1 MLFLSEKLNDPR
13 IPGKILFNE
22 DENAHLPLH
31 WHSNVEICY
40 FLQGGFRARIDGQCY
55 NVQNQDLILV
65 NSGQPH
71 HVGENSVGERRG
83 ISLVADMDFWQDICP
98 ELDSLE
104 FSLSVCP
111 ERVPEL
117 KQLMT
122 ELYDAS
128 RTYYYAREAHGNN
141 GAASRELLQIH
152 GLICMIYYTLT
163 KYFSRPKKATAS
175 QRLSVQKSNLQDV
188 IQYINNDYTEPLMLK
203 DVADRYNISCEHLSR
218 LFRKKLGL
226 TFKEYLYSIRLTHAC
241 RLLTHT
247 EKSILDISLEAGFP
261 DMRAFSQQFDRIY
274 HTTPKEY
281 RRQFR
286 HT

>member
-22 DENAHLPLH
+22 DENAHLPPH
-31 WHSNVEICY
+31 WHSNVDICF
-40 FLQGGFRARIDGQCY
+40 FLQGGFCARIDGQCY
-55 NVQNQDLILV
+55 TVQNQDLILV
-65 NSGQPH
+65 NSGQLH

-83 ISLVADMDFWQDICP
+83 ISLVADMDFWHDFCP

-104 FSLSVCP
+104 FSLSICP

-122 ELYDAS
+122 ALYDAS
-128 RTYYYAREAHGNN
+128 CTYYCAKESHRDS

-152 GLICMIYYTLT
+152 GLICMVYYTLT
-163 KYFSRPKKATAS
+163 KYFSRPQKTAS
-175 QRLSVQKSNLQDV
+175 HRLAVQKSSLQDV
-188 IQYINNDYTEPLMLK
+188 IQYINTHYTEPLMLK
-203 DVADRYNISCEHLSR
+203 DIADQYNFSCEHLSR

-261 DMRAFSQQFDRIY
+261 DMRAFSQQFNRVY

-281 RRQFR
+281 RRRFR